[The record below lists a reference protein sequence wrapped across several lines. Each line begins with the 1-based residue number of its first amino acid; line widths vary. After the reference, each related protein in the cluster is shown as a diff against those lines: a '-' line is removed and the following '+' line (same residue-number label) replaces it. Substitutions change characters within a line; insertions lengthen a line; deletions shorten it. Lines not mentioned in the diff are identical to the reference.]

1 MVPQFDL
8 VRVQRWVDARNER
21 IPDSARDLIRNDIDV
36 TDRSITIVEC
46 RPPWNPDL
54 GPEWTRSPVAR
65 LRYTRM
71 SSEWSLYWIDRNSKS
86 DEYHLIDPSTNVDV
100 LLAEVDRDPT
110 AIFWG

>member
-1 MVPQFDL
+1 MVPQTDL
-8 VRVQRWVDARNER
+8 VRVQRWVDARNEGIR
-21 IPDSARDLIRNDIDV
+21 DSARDLIRNDIDV

-54 GPEWTRSPVAR
+54 GPEWIRSPVAR

-71 SSEWSLYWIDRNSKS
+71 SNQWSLYWIDRNSKFH
-86 DEYHLIDPSTNVDV
+86 EYDLIGPSTNVDV

>member
-1 MVPQFDL
+1 MVPQTDL

-54 GPEWTRSPVAR
+54 GPEWTRDPVAGCK
-65 LRYTRM
+65 TA
-71 SSEWSLYWIDRNSKS
+71 LYE
-86 DEYHLIDPSTNVDV
+86 DEQRVVPV
-100 LLAEVDRDPT
+100 LD
-110 AIFWG
+110 